1 VLDYLGAPSI
11 VYQNFGFMPETSV
24 FFPQITSFVCSFGGM
39 TCVTDHMTF
48 AERAMNL
55 VFLGIFNYVQYPVVY
70 STFNALRDKHE
81 MNTCNVADTY
91 SRSVVLINSDFV
103 MEYPRPMMPNMFHIS
118 GLFNKVPQPMQP
130 GLAKFI
136 EGSWPHGV
144 VVLSFG
150 TLVPQFQSE
159 RAEMIARVFG
169 RLKQRVI
176 WRFTGTPPKALAN
189 NTMLTEWFPQ
199 NDVLSHPLT
208 KVFISHCGI
217 SSLYEAAYNS
227 VPVVAVPLFFDQHYH
242 AGKVVHRLQM
252 ALQLD
257 YHTFTE
263 EEFEWTLR
271 EVINNPTYKDN
282 AKKTA
287 YILKD
292 QPVPPKDKLIHLF
305 NYVIRHKGAKH
316 LISDAAFKL
325 NLFQLYSVDVIA
337 LLCFLFSL
345 FLFCI
350 LQCVTR
356 CCCVSKNTTQYYIK
370 SKLQ

>member
-1 VLDYLGAPSI
+1 
-11 VYQNFGFMPETSV
+11 
-24 FFPQITSFVCSFGGM
+24 
-39 TCVTDHMTF
+39 
-48 AERAMNL
+48 
-55 VFLGIFNYVQYPVVY
+55 
-70 STFNALRDKHE
+70 
-81 MNTCNVADTY
+81 
-91 SRSVVLINSDFV
+91 
-103 MEYPRPMMPNMFHIS
+103 MPNMFHIS
-118 GLFNKVPQPMQP
+118 GLFTKTPHPMQP

-242 AGKVVHRLQM
+242 AGKIVHRLGM

-271 EVINNPTYKDN
+271 EVINNPMYKEN
-282 AKKTA
+282 AKKA
-287 YILKD
+287 NFILSD
-292 QPVPPKDKLIHLF
+292 QPVSPKDKLIHLF

-325 NLFQLYSVDVIA
+325 NLFQLYSVDVIV
-337 LLCFLFSL
+337 LLCFLLSF
-345 FLFCI
+345 FLFC
-350 LQCVTR
+350 LFQCLTR
-356 CCCVSKNTTQYYIK
+356 CCCTSRRSTEYYIK